1 MTPKDRIMDSKRL
14 NYPCPHHAGILGGG
28 VKMEMS
34 DRLHAPTALLP
45 GKNRGAY
52 WIGGLVDSRASMD
65 VLEQG
70 KSLAPSGIRT
80 PDRPIR
86 S

>member
-1 MTPKDRIMDSKRL
+1 
-14 NYPCPHHAGILGGG
+14 
-28 VKMEMS
+28 METNG
-34 DRLHAPTALLP
+34 RLHAPAALIP
-45 GKNRGAY
+45 GKNRGAH
-52 WIGGLVDSRASMD
+52 WIGGLMDPRVSMD